1 MRLGV
6 LIAAFVALA
15 IVGLADQ
22 HHTRR
27 ISAHASADFWWC
39 THVRVRCT
47 GFDERTHHARW
58 EQRELGYEAG
68 GAVLAGAILVV
79 VAGKRLRLRL

>member
-1 MRLGV
+1 
-6 LIAAFVALA
+6 
-15 IVGLADQ
+15 
-22 HHTRR
+22 
-27 ISAHASADFWWC
+27 
-39 THVRVRCT
+39 VRVRCT

-79 VAGKRLRLRL
+79 VGGKRLRLRL

>member
-1 MRLGV
+1 MRLWV

-15 IVGLADQ
+15 IVGIADQ

-27 ISAHASADFWWC
+27 ISARASTDSWWC

-79 VAGKRLRLRL
+79 VGGKRLRLRL